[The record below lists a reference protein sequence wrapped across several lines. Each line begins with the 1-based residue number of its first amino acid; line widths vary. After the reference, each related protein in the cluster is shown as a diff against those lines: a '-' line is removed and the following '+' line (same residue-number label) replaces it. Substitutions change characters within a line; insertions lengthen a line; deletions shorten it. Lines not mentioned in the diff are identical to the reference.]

1 MQLGNC
7 YDNKD
12 YEKKPENKRSNLTR
26 LKISW
31 DLKS

>member
-12 YEKKPENKRSNLTR
+12 YEKNPENKRSNLTR
-26 LKISW
+26 LKIS
-31 DLKS
+31 